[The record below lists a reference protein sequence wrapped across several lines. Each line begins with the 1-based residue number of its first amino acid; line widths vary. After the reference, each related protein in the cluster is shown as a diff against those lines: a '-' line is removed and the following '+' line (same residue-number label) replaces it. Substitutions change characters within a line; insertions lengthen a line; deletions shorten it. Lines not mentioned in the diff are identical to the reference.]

1 MEELAAAARNAAEQR
16 RAFDG
21 LRVVY
26 EKEMLMKA
34 ELVGFTTARMDE
46 MQAGPVDV
54 RYLRPKEQQDDH
66 TDAEDDRASD
76 VEFVGSSEDAH
87 YKKANEEAAKEEEEE
102 EEEKEEEKEEEQE
115 EEEEE
120 PDDDDASMDSAEEL
134 QAALD
139 AFEEADLAE
148 LADVAPEIHRA
159 LEAGDRH
166 PWQVRPGHH
175 SGAVDWKTGK
185 RAGPATDLTPWERQY
200 LKHEAVTAARAGIKG
215 SQRGPV
221 PVNLAKPGFHRG
233 QRWRSG
239 KNGGRQGWGN
249 RGGSTEKQR
258 RYYMKIRSGAAFR
271 QTLGKAHPH
280 YGGGG
285 SGGAAS
291 SSGK

>member
-102 EEEKEEEKEEEQE
+102 EEK
-115 EEEEE
+115 
-120 PDDDDASMDSAEEL
+120 
-134 QAALD
+134 
-139 AFEEADLAE
+139 
-148 LADVAPEIHRA
+148 
-159 LEAGDRH
+159 
-166 PWQVRPGHH
+166 
-175 SGAVDWKTGK
+175 
-185 RAGPATDLTPWERQY
+185 
-200 LKHEAVTAARAGIKG
+200 
-215 SQRGPV
+215 
-221 PVNLAKPGFHRG
+221 
-233 QRWRSG
+233 
-239 KNGGRQGWGN
+239 
-249 RGGSTEKQR
+249 
-258 RYYMKIRSGAAFR
+258 KI
-271 QTLGKAHPH
+271 LL
-280 YGGGG
+280 
-285 SGGAAS
+285 
-291 SSGK
+291 

>member
-1 MEELAAAARNAAEQR
+1 MAPILQFIFRIQMIGYAPGGCPSNCVGMIWRLGLSIPAHTPGMSSQGANFTSF
-16 RAFDG
+16 RAFDPFRPRSINESSQWVFAG
-21 LRVVY
+21 L
-26 EKEMLMKA
+26 
-34 ELVGFTTARMDE
+34 G
-46 MQAGPVDV
+46 
-54 RYLRPKEQQDDH
+54 
-66 TDAEDDRASD
+66 RASD
-76 VEFVGSSEDAH
+76 LNCF
-87 YKKANEEAAKEEEEE
+87 
-102 EEEKEEEKEEEQE
+102 
-115 EEEEE
+115 
-120 PDDDDASMDSAEEL
+120 
-134 QAALD
+134 D

-185 RAGPATDLTPWERQY
+185 RAGPATDLTPRERQY